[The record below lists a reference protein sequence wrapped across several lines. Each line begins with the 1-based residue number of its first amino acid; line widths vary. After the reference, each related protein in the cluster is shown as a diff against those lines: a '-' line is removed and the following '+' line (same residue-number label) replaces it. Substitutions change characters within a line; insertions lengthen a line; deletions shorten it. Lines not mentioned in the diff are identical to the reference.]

1 VRRLVGRST
10 RAATMAACT
19 SRAAPSMLRPSANCS
34 VMRVEPVVLCEV
46 ISETS
51 AMTPRWR
58 SSGVAT
64 VVAIVSG
71 LAPGI
76 WANTEI
82 VGKSTCG
89 SGATGSLK
97 NANIP
102 ASASPIVS
110 RVVAT
115 GRSMNGVDRFT
126 AYSRQGPS
134 RRALGVEHASEALP
148 HRPAEAVEIEV
159 DDRRREQRQQ
169 LAQNETADDR
179 DAKRMA
185 QFRSGAGPEHQ
196 RQGAE
201 HRRHRRHHDRA
212 ETQQRCLIDRLAR
225 RLALVALR
233 VEGKIDD
240 HDAVLLD
247 DADQQDD
254 ADDRDD
260 AEIAAIDHQR
270 Q

>member
-1 VRRLVGRST
+1 
-10 RAATMAACT
+10 
-19 SRAAPSMLRPSANCS
+19 MLRLSANCK
-34 VMRVEPVVLCEV
+34 VMRVDPTVLCDV
-46 ISETS
+46 ISVTS

-97 NANIP
+97 NAKMP

-126 AYSRQGPS
+126 TGPS
-134 RRALGVEHASEALP
+134 RRALGVERAGEALP
-148 HRPAEAVEIEV
+148 HRPPETVEIEI
-159 DDRRREQRQQ
+159 DDRRREQCEQ
-169 LAQNETADDR
+169 LAENEAADDR
-179 DAKRMA
+179 HAERVA
-185 QFRSGAGPEHQ
+185 QFRSGPAPEH
-196 RQGAE
+196 
-201 HRRHRRHHDRA
+201 
-212 ETQQRCLIDRLAR
+212 
-225 RLALVALR
+225 
-233 VEGKIDD
+233 
-240 HDAVLLD
+240 
-247 DADQQDD
+247 
-254 ADDRDD
+254 
-260 AEIAAIDHQR
+260 
-270 Q
+270 